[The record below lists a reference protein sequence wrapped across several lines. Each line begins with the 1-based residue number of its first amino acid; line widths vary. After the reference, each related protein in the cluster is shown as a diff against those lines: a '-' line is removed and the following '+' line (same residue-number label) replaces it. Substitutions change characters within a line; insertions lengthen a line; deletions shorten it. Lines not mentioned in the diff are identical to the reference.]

1 MNLLITGGLG
11 HIGSSL
17 IRDLELAQNSNI
29 FVCDSLLTQRYSS
42 LFAISK
48 KRNLRFFEMKSQEIT
63 SKFLANHGISSVV
76 HLAAI
81 TDAAGSFG
89 REEEL
94 FKNNLGGTQHL
105 INSCGE
111 MKIPLIFPSTTS
123 VYGSNEDLVTEESIT
138 NPQSPY
144 AECKLQEEE
153 SLLSA
158 AKEGLRFVILRFGTI
173 HGVSQGMRFH
183 TAVNKFC
190 FQAVLGEPITV
201 WKTALN
207 QKRPYLALSDA
218 NRAIRYA
225 LDLDLF
231 NGQKYNVLTANHS
244 VSEII
249 SEIEQILKN
258 DLRIDLVETR
268 IMNQLSYEVSNE
280 KFRKLGFTFKGSLR
294 SDLTETIDL
303 LRGVGI
309 HE

>member
-17 IRDLELAQNSNI
+17 MRNLELPQNSKI
-29 FVCDSLLTQRYSS
+29 VVCDSFLTQRYPS

-48 KRNLRFFEMKSQEIT
+48 KRNLQFIEMKSQEIT
-63 SKFLANHGISSVV
+63 SKFLSNHDISGVV

-111 MKIPLIFPSTTS
+111 MNIPLLFPSTTS
-123 VYGSNEDLVTEESIT
+123 VYGSNEDLVTEESST

-144 AECKLQEEE
+144 AECKLKEEE

-158 AKEGLRFVILRFGTI
+158 SKQGLRCVILRFGTI

-190 FQAVLGEPITV
+190 FQAVMGEPITV
-201 WKTALN
+201 WKTALH

-218 NRAIRYA
+218 NRAIRFV

-231 NGQKYNVLTANHS
+231 DGQKYNVVTANHS
-244 VSEII
+244 VSDII
-249 SEIEQILKN
+249 SGIEHVLKN
-258 DLRIDLVETR
+258 DLRIDLVQTR

-280 KFRKLGFTFKGSLR
+280 KFRKLGFSFKGSLR
-294 SDLTETIDL
+294 NDLTETIDL

>member
-17 IRDLELAQNSNI
+17 IRDLELTQNSNI
-29 FVCDSLLTQRYSS
+29 FVCDSFLTQRYSS

-48 KRNLRFFEMKSQEIT
+48 DRNVRFFEMKSQEINP
-63 SKFLANHGISSVV
+63 KFLAKHDISSVV

-81 TDAAGSFG
+81 TDAAGSFD
-89 REEEL
+89 RKEEL
-94 FKNNLGGTQHL
+94 FKNNLGGTQQL
-105 INSCGE
+105 IDSCGE
-111 MKIPLIFPSTTS
+111 MNIPLIFPSTTS
-123 VYGSNEDLVTEESIT
+123 VYGSNEDLVTEDSIT

-144 AECKLQEEE
+144 AECKLKEEE

-158 AKEGLRFVILRFGTI
+158 SKQGLKFVILRFGTI
-173 HGVSQGMRFH
+173 YGVSQGMRFH

-190 FQAVLGEPITV
+190 FQAVLGQPITV

-218 NRAIRYA
+218 NRAIRYT

-231 NGQKYNVLTANHS
+231 DGQKYNVLTANHS

-249 SEIEQILKN
+249 SEIEQILNN

-280 KFRKLGFTFKGSLR
+280 KFRNLGFTFKGSLR
-294 SDLTETIDL
+294 SGLTETVDL

>member
-17 IRDLELAQNSNI
+17 IRDLELTQNSNI
-29 FVCDSLLTQRYSS
+29 FVCDSFLTQRYSS

-48 KRNLRFFEMKSQEIT
+48 DRNVRFFEMKSQEINP
-63 SKFLANHGISSVV
+63 KFLAKHDISSVV

-81 TDAAGSFG
+81 TDAAGSFD
-89 REEEL
+89 RKEEL
-94 FKNNLGGTQHL
+94 FKNNLGGTQQL
-105 INSCGE
+105 IDSCGE
-111 MKIPLIFPSTTS
+111 MNIPLIFPSTTS
-123 VYGSNEDLVTEESIT
+123 VYGSNEDLVTEDSIT

-144 AECKLQEEE
+144 AECKLKEEE

-158 AKEGLRFVILRFGTI
+158 SKQGLKFVILRFGTI
-173 HGVSQGMRFH
+173 YGVSQGMRFH

-190 FQAVLGEPITV
+190 FQAVLGQPITV

-218 NRAIRYA
+218 NRAIRYT

-231 NGQKYNVLTANHS
+231 DGQKYNVLTANHS

-249 SEIEQILKN
+249 SEIEQILNN

-280 KFRKLGFTFKGSLR
+280 KFRNLGFTFKGSLR
-294 SDLTETIDL
+294 SDLTETVDL

>member
-17 IRDLELAQNSNI
+17 IRDLELPQNSNI
-29 FVCDSLLTQRYSS
+29 FICDSLLTQRYSS

-48 KRNLRFFEMKSQEIT
+48 NRNLRFFEMKSQEIT
-63 SKFLANHGISSVV
+63 SKFLADHDISSVV

-94 FKNNLGGTQHL
+94 FKNNFGGTQHL

-111 MKIPLIFPSTTS
+111 MNIPLIFPSTTS

-158 AKEGLRFVILRFGTI
+158 SKQGLRFVILRFGTI

-231 NGQKYNVLTANHS
+231 DGQKYNVLTANHS

-294 SDLTETIDL
+294 SDLTETVDL

-309 HE
+309 YE